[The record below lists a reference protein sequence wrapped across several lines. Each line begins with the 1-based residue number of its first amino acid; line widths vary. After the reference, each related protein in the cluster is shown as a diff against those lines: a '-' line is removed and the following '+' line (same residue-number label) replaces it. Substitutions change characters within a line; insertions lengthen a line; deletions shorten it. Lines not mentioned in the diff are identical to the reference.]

1 LLDVLTTLLFMAIG
15 YFVGTIPT
23 GYLVARARG
32 IDIQKVGSGNIG
44 ATNILRSVGVV
55 PAIIVM
61 LLDPLKGFLAT
72 LFPMLLLQSSWTIAL
87 AGFATVLGNNFNV
100 FLRMR
105 GGKGI
110 ATSLGVFMAV
120 DPIVTL
126 LSMVI
131 GVSTIALG
139 RYVSLGSIIGLMTP
153 PLMLLA
159 RGNFLFPYFYLSIAL
174 AVLAI
179 WRHRE
184 NIQRL
189 AKGVERRLGE
199 KVKTQPIPPQ
209 STTQEEPTQ
218 QDLNP

>member
-1 LLDVLTTLLFMAIG
+1 LLDVLNTLLFMAIG
-15 YFVGTIPT
+15 YFIGTIPT

-55 PAIIVM
+55 PAIIVI
-61 LLDPLKGFLAT
+61 LLDPLKGFVAT
-72 LFPMLLLQSSWTIAL
+72 LFPMLFLQSAWTIAL

-100 FLRMR
+100 FLKMR

-110 ATSLGVFMAV
+110 ATSLGVFLAI

-126 LSMVI
+126 LSLI
-131 GVSTIALG
+131 LGVSTIALG
-139 RYVSLGSIIGLMTP
+139 RYVSMGSIIGLMAP

-159 RGNFLFPYFYLSIAL
+159 RGNFLFPYFYLSIAMAL
-174 AVLAI
+174 LAI

-199 KVKTQPIPPQ
+199 KAKPQ
-209 STTQEEPTQ
+209 QNTAQQETTQ

>member
-1 LLDVLTTLLFMAIG
+1 LLDVLTTLLFMTVG
-15 YFVGTIPT
+15 YFMGTIPT

-55 PAIIVM
+55 PAIIVV

-72 LFPMLLLQSSWTIAL
+72 LFPILLLQSTWTIAL
-87 AGFATVLGNNFNV
+87 TAFATILGNNFNV

-110 ATSLGVFMAV
+110 ATSMGAFMAI

-126 LSMVI
+126 LSMII
-131 GVSTIALG
+131 GISTIALG
-139 RYVSLGSIIGLMTP
+139 RFVSLGSIIGLMCP

-159 RGNFLFPYFYLSIAL
+159 RGNFQFPYFYL
-174 AVLAI
+174 AVAMSALAI

-199 KVKTQPIPPQ
+199 KTKPLQVPSQD
-209 STTQEEPTQ
+209 TTQQKPPQ

>member
-15 YFVGTIPT
+15 YFIGTIPT

-32 IDIQKVGSGNIG
+32 IDIQKMGSGNIG

-55 PAIIVM
+55 PAIIVV

-72 LFPMLLLQSSWTIAL
+72 LFPILLLQSTWTIAL
-87 AGFATVLGNNFNV
+87 TAFATILGNNFNV
-100 FLRMR
+100 FLKMR

-110 ATSLGVFMAV
+110 ATSMGAFMAV

-131 GVSTIALG
+131 GISTIGLG
-139 RYVSLGSIIGLMTP
+139 RFVSLGSIIGLMSP

-159 RGNFLFPYFYLSIAL
+159 RGNFQFPYFYLSVAM
-174 AVLAI
+174 AALAI

-199 KVKTQPIPPQ
+199 KAKPAPGQEPPK
-209 STTQEEPTQ
+209 E
-218 QDLNP
+218 NP

>member
-1 LLDVLTTLLFMAIG
+1 LGETLLDFLNTLLFMGIG
-15 YFVGTIPT
+15 YFIGTIPT
-23 GYLVARARG
+23 GYLVAKARG

-55 PAIIVM
+55 PAIIVV

-72 LFPMLLLQSSWTIAL
+72 LFPILFLQSSWTIAL

-100 FLRMR
+100 FLKMR

-110 ATSLGVFMAV
+110 ATSLGVFMAI
-120 DPIVTL
+120 DPVVTL

-131 GVSTIALG
+131 GISTIALG
-139 RYVSLGSIIGLMTP
+139 RFVSLGSIIGLMCP

-159 RGNFLFPYFYLSIAL
+159 RGNFQFPYFYLAVAL
-174 AVLAI
+174 SVLAI

-184 NIQRL
+184 NIGRL

-199 KVKTQPIPPQ
+199 KVKPIGAEPSGASPP
-209 STTQEEPTQ
+209 S
-218 QDLNP
+218 DLNP

>member
-1 LLDVLTTLLFMAIG
+1 MAIG
-15 YFVGTIPT
+15 YFVGTIPV

-32 IDIQKVGSGNIG
+32 IDIQKMGSGNIG

-61 LLDPLKGFLAT
+61 VLDPLKGFLAVS
-72 LFPMLLLQSSWTIAL
+72 FPILLLQSTWTIAL
-87 AGFATVLGNNFNV
+87 TGLATVLGNNFNV
-100 FLRMR
+100 FLKMR

-110 ATSLGVFMAV
+110 ATSLGVFLGI
-120 DPIVTL
+120 DPIITL
-126 LSMVI
+126 LATI
-131 GVSTIALG
+131 LGVSTIAFG
-139 RYVSLGSIIGLMTP
+139 RYVSLGSIIGLMAP

-159 RGNFLFPYFYLSIAL
+159 KGNFQFPYFYLSVVM

-199 KVKTQPIPPQ
+199 KTKVVVPPA
-209 STTQEEPTQ
+209 EEKSQ
-218 QDLNP
+218 NP

>member
-1 LLDVLTTLLFMAIG
+1 LGETLLDFLNTLLFMGIG
-15 YFVGTIPT
+15 YFIGTIPT
-23 GYLVARARG
+23 GYLVAKARG

-55 PAIIVM
+55 PAIIVV

-72 LFPMLLLQSSWTIAL
+72 LFPILFLQSSWTIAL

-100 FLRMR
+100 FLKMR

-110 ATSLGVFMAV
+110 ATSLGVFMAI
-120 DPIVTL
+120 DPVVTL

-131 GVSTIALG
+131 GISTIALG
-139 RYVSLGSIIGLMTP
+139 RFVSLGSIIGLMCP

-159 RGNFLFPYFYLSIAL
+159 RGNFQFPYFYLAVAL
-174 AVLAI
+174 SVLAI

-184 NIQRL
+184 NIGRL

-199 KVKTQPIPPQ
+199 KVKPTGTEPSGASPP
-209 STTQEEPTQ
+209 S
-218 QDLNP
+218 DLNP

>member
-15 YFVGTIPT
+15 YFVGTIPV

-32 IDIQKVGSGNIG
+32 VDIQKMGSGNIG
-44 ATNILRSVGVV
+44 ATNILRSVGVL
-55 PAIIVM
+55 PAVIVV

-72 LFPMLLLQSSWTIAL
+72 LFPILLLQSTWTIAL
-87 AGFATVLGNNFNV
+87 TGFATILGNNFNV
-100 FLRMR
+100 FLKMR

-110 ATSLGVFMAV
+110 ATSLGVFLAI
-120 DPIVTL
+120 DPIITL
-126 LSMVI
+126 FATVI
-131 GVSTIALG
+131 GVSTIAFG

-159 RGNFLFPYFYLSIAL
+159 KGNFQFPYFYLSVAM
-174 AVLAI
+174 AALAI

-199 KVKTQPIPPQ
+199 KATAAPKPVEK
-209 STTQEEPTQ
+209 SE
-218 QDLNP
+218 NP

>member
-1 LLDVLTTLLFMAIG
+1 MTIG

-23 GYLVARARG
+23 GYLVAKARG

-55 PAIIVM
+55 PAIIVV

-72 LFPMLLLQSSWTIAL
+72 LFPILLLQSSWTIAL
-87 AGFATVLGNNFNV
+87 TGFATVLGNNFNV
-100 FLRMR
+100 FLKMR

-110 ATSLGVFMAV
+110 ATSLGVFLAI

-126 LSMVI
+126 LSMI
-131 GVSTIALG
+131 LGISAIALG
-139 RYVSLGSIIGLMTP
+139 RFVSLGSIIGLMTP

-174 AVLAI
+174 ALLAI

-199 KVKTQPIPPQ
+199 KVKAQPVSPPE
-209 STTQEEPTQ
+209 TPQ